1 MSAARLGVW
10 QELIRIESQK
20 CIEYMHFRT
29 ITFATLETLIF
40 LRLPGCRKTPN
51 FRDNLFLLLV
61 TGICSAK
68 YPLIARLYV
77 YPILR
82 RADADFDNLQRAD
95 IGFERC

>member
-10 QELIRIESQK
+10 QELIRMESQK

-51 FRDNLFLLLV
+51 FRDNLFLLLG

-68 YPLIARLYV
+68 WPLIARLFV
-77 YPILR
+77 SPFLR
-82 RADADFDNLQRAD
+82 RSDTDFDNLQRAD